1 MKRRTKARL
10 STVIGCVLGGVT
22 LTGPL
27 AGDVLADWQCKR
39 GLCDHAFHAH
49 RCQGDR

>member
-10 STVIGCVLGGVT
+10 STVVGCTLAAIT

-27 AGDVLADWQCKR
+27 GGMMLSDWQCKR
-39 GLCDHAFHAH
+39 GLCNHSWH
-49 RCQGDR
+49 RRRYRP